1 MCSQGRGSS
10 SLPQGIS
17 PFSLLLVCSVEASS
31 PFSSVESAGQFT
43 LMSFRNLHDRQFVPF
58 ELVSPFE
65 PCGDQPAAIT
75 ALEQNLNDG
84 VVYQTLLGITGSGKT
99 FSIANV
105 IEKQNRPTLVIAPN
119 KTLAAQLYSEF
130 REFFPKNRVRFFVS
144 YYDYYQPEA
153 YVPSTDT
160 YIEKDAAINEEI
172 DKLRHSATKAL
183 LEATD
188 CIIVA
193 SVSCIYGLGA
203 PEEYFRMMFFAEPG
217 DVIPR
222 DLVLS
227 KLVQMQYTRSDLEFV
242 RGTFRV
248 RGETIDIFP
257 SDQDALAIRLLF
269 FGDEIE
275 EIREIDSITG
285 RTFRNLQRCAIYPV
299 SHFVTDRSAI
309 DRAVVTIRRELT
321 ARLRELHKAGKLLE
335 AQRLEQRT
343 LYDIELLK
351 EIGFCPGIENYSRHI
366 DGRQAGTP
374 PATLLDYFPDNFLL
388 IIDESHVTVPQING
402 MYRGDQS
409 RKQNLVDFGFRLP
422 SALDNRPLNF
432 SEFWQ
437 RSGQVIFVSAT
448 PGEWELERSE
458 DFVVEQLNRPTGLL
472 DPEVIIRPARNQ
484 VDDLIEEIKN
494 VVADKERVLVTTLTK
509 RMAED
514 LSEYLRKMAIK
525 CRYLH
530 SDIDALE
537 RVEILRA
544 LRRGDFDVLIGINLL
559 REGLDLV
566 EVSLVAILDADKE
579 GFLRSTRSLIQTMGR
594 AARNVKGR
602 AILYADL
609 MTKSIEAAIL
619 ETERRRAVQRAY
631 NQQHGIEPRSAV
643 SKLRQT
649 VESTEADSLELS
661 MVAEDGGGYNIP
673 ADTSEQQALLNHLR
687 QEMLQA
693 ASKQEYERA
702 AELRDKI
709 NAIQNVL
716 LRI

>member
-1 MCSQGRGSS
+1 
-10 SLPQGIS
+10 
-17 PFSLLLVCSVEASS
+17 
-31 PFSSVESAGQFT
+31 
-43 LMSFRNLHDRQFVPF
+43 MSFRNLHDRQFVPF
-58 ELVSPFE
+58 ELVSPFQ
-65 PCGDQPAAIT
+65 PCGDQPKAIAA
-75 ALEQNLNDG
+75 LNENLNSG
-84 VVYQTLLGITGSGKT
+84 VAFQTLLGITGSGKT

-105 IEKQNRPTLVIAPN
+105 IAEQNRPALVIAPN

-153 YVPSTDT
+153 YVPATDT
-160 YIEKDAAINEEI
+160 FIEKDAAINEEI

-203 PEEYFRMMFFAEPG
+203 PEEYFRMMFFAERG
-217 DVIPR
+217 DNIPR
-222 DLVLS
+222 DQVLS
-227 KLVQMQYTRSDLEFV
+227 KLVQMQYVRSDLEFT

-257 SDQDALAIRLLF
+257 SDQDAVAIRLLF

-285 RTFRNLQRCAIYPV
+285 RTMQNLQRCAIYPV

-309 DRAVVTIRRELT
+309 DRAAVTIRRELT
-321 ARLRELHKAGKLLE
+321 VRLRELQKAGKMLE

-351 EIGFCPGIENYSRHI
+351 EIGFCPGIENYSRHV
-366 DGRQAGTP
+366 DGRAPGTP
-374 PATLLDYFPDNFLL
+374 PATLIDYFPENLL
-388 IIDESHVTVPQING
+388 LVIDESHVTVSQING
-402 MYRGDQS
+402 MYRGDRS

-432 SEFWQ
+432 DEFWQ
-437 RSGQVIFVSAT
+437 RTGQAIFVSAT
-448 PGEWELERSE
+448 PGEWELEKSE
-458 DFVVEQLNRPTGLL
+458 GFVVEQLNRPTGLL
-472 DPEVIIRPARNQ
+472 DPPVIIRPARNQ
-484 VDDLIEEIKN
+484 VDDLIEEIRN
-494 VVADKERVLVTTLTK
+494 TVAVHERVLVTTLTK

-594 AARNVKGR
+594 AARNINGR
-602 AILYADL
+602 AILYADIE
-609 MTKSIEAAIL
+609 TKSIKAAIS
-619 ETERRRAVQRAY
+619 ETDRRRAVQEAY
-631 NQQHGIEPRSAV
+631 NKQHGIEPRSAI

-649 VESTEADSLELS
+649 VEPSEEDLAGVA
-661 MVAEDGGGYNIP
+661 MVAEGVAQYNIP
-673 ADTSEQQALLNHLR
+673 KDVAQQKALLNRLR
-687 QEMLQA
+687 QEMFQA
-693 ASKQEYERA
+693 ASKQEYEQA
-702 AELRDKI
+702 AELRDRI
-709 NAIQNVL
+709 NVIQNL
-716 LRI
+716 LLKL